1 VKVEGISLVVKI
13 LYNLVE
19 ELVRQDVFV
28 MAWDVEKCGGVCA
41 FWKVEWILWLELRLN
56 CVLCVHQ
63 GRVSSDTYLAPQYDP
78 TKTPRI
84 EGMCLLAWFY
94 TG

>member
-1 VKVEGISLVVKI
+1 MCTV
-13 LYNLVE
+13 
-19 ELVRQDVFV
+19 
-28 MAWDVEKCGGVCA
+28 
-41 FWKVEWILWLELRLN
+41 WKVGWILLLDLRLN

-84 EGMCLLAWFY
+84 EGMCSVTLVACDRVSFPFEFRSFLKRELS
-94 TG
+94 